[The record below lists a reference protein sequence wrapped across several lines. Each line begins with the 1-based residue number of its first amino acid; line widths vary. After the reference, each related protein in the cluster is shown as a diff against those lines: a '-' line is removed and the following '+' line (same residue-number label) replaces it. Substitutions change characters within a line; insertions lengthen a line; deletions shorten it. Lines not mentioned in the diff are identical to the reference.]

1 MKNLIFLL
9 FLISTL
15 HSFAQPENAT
25 IELINGKKHYVHIV
39 QSGNTLWGIHKVY
52 GASVEDIVKANPGI
66 EKGLNEGQKI
76 VIPVPIQTVL
86 HEVAP
91 KETLFGISKKY
102 GVTIDQ
108 IILTNPEAEAG
119 IQVGQKLK
127 IPGVESEQLL
137 ETKNNSNL
145 GNDGLTATNKATQT
159 KLSFSDTVIVHVV
172 LDHETLY
179 SISKRFMVPV
189 EDLQKLNGLKNTKIK
204 PGDSIKIPVKKERIE
219 IVKIRQVEKVEKQK
233 VDSTLLFPAK
243 KTYNIAILLPFYLEK
258 GEGSTNLVSNLATE
272 FYMGAKLAIDSLE
285 NIGLVAKVF
294 VYDSKNDTITVKNIL
309 AKPEFKEMDIVF
321 GPLFPENMDIVAN
334 WCKLNKVRLV
344 CPAVA
349 NSSILKNNPF
359 VYNAI
364 PSDATLAKGLAEF
377 TLKNNSQDQIIV
389 IKSSNEKDAVMYD
402 SFRTTFL
409 MSPIIGNR
417 PKLIEAT
424 LENYASF
431 MKKGNK
437 VILVFPTN
445 EKTLALKFMN
455 SLNNAAQKFDADR
468 IAVYGTKEWLNFDD
482 IKPFYKNKFNFHFA
496 SPNDLNYKY
505 PSTESLHRKYRSMY
519 NSDMTKMAVQG
530 FDVLFYFCSD
540 LLLNKKNK
548 ELVMNNYS
556 MKQKG
561 IENGFENSN
570 YFILEQED
578 FEFIQI
584 QK

>member
-1 MKNLIFLL
+1 MRNLTFLL
-9 FLISTL
+9 LLVSTFPC
-15 HSFAQPENAT
+15 FAQPENAT
-25 IELINGKKHYVHIV
+25 IELINGKKYYVHIV
-39 QSGNTLWGIHKVY
+39 QSGNTLWGMHKVY
-52 GASVEDIVKANPGI
+52 GASAEDIVKANPEI
-66 EKGLNEGQKI
+66 ENGFNEGQK
-76 VIPVPIQTVL
+76 VLIPVPTETIL
-86 HEVAP
+86 HEVAT

-102 GVTIDQ
+102 SVTIEQ

-119 IQVGQKLK
+119 IKVGQKLK
-127 IPGVESEQLL
+127 IPGVESALLL
-137 ETKNNSNL
+137 ETKNTSSEDENL
-145 GNDGLTATNKATQT
+145 NTDVKKTSQT
-159 KLSFSDTVIVHVV
+159 RLSFEDTVIIHAV

-189 EDLQKLNGLKNTKIK
+189 EELQKLNGLKNTRIK
-204 PGDSIKIPVKKERIE
+204 PGDAIKIPVKKERIE
-219 IVKIRQVEKVEKQK
+219 VVKIRQVEKIEKRK
-233 VDSTLLFPAK
+233 VDSTLLFPEK
-243 KTYNIAILLPFYLEK
+243 NSYNIALLLPFYLDK
-258 GEGSTNLVSNLATE
+258 GDGSTSFVSTLATE

-285 NIGLVAKVF
+285 EIGMVAKVF
-294 VYDSKNDTITVKNIL
+294 VYDSRNDTITVKNIL
-309 AKPEFKEMDIVF
+309 AKPEFKQMDIVF
-321 GPLFPENMDIVAN
+321 GPLFPENMNIVAN
-334 WCKLNKVRLV
+334 WCKVNKVRLV

-349 NSSILKNNPF
+349 NSSLLKNNPF

-377 TLKNNSQDQIIV
+377 TLKNNSQDQIII
-389 IKSSNEKDAVMYD
+389 IKSNNDKDAVMYD

-409 MSPIIGNR
+409 MSPVIGNR

-431 MKKGNK
+431 MKKGSK

-455 SLNNAAQKFDADR
+455 SLSIAAQKFDADR
-468 IAVYGTKEWLNFDD
+468 IAVYGTKEWVNFDD

-505 PSTESLHRKYRSMY
+505 PSTESLHRKFRYLY

-530 FDVLFYFCSD
+530 FDVLFYFCTD
-540 LLLNKKNK
+540 LLLKKKNT

-561 IENGFENSN
+561 TENGFENSN
-570 YFILEQED
+570 YYILEQED
-578 FEFIQI
+578 FEFIQV

>member
-1 MKNLIFLL
+1 
-9 FLISTL
+9 
-15 HSFAQPENAT
+15 
-25 IELINGKKHYVHIV
+25 
-39 QSGNTLWGIHKVY
+39 
-52 GASVEDIVKANPGI
+52 
-66 EKGLNEGQKI
+66 
-76 VIPVPIQTVL
+76 
-86 HEVAP
+86 
-91 KETLFGISKKY
+91 
-102 GVTIDQ
+102 
-108 IILTNPEAEAG
+108 
-119 IQVGQKLK
+119 
-127 IPGVESEQLL
+127 
-137 ETKNNSNL
+137 
-145 GNDGLTATNKATQT
+145 
-159 KLSFSDTVIVHVV
+159 
-172 LDHETLY
+172 
-179 SISKRFMVPV
+179 
-189 EDLQKLNGLKNTKIK
+189 
-204 PGDSIKIPVKKERIE
+204 
-219 IVKIRQVEKVEKQK
+219 
-233 VDSTLLFPAK
+233 
-243 KTYNIAILLPFYLEK
+243 
-258 GEGSTNLVSNLATE
+258 VSNLATE

-309 AKPEFKEMDIVF
+309 TKPEFKEMDIVF

-455 SLNNAAQKFDADR
+455 SLNNAAQKFDADG

>member
-9 FLISTL
+9 FTAIAV
-15 HSFAQPENAT
+15 HSFAQPESAT
-25 IELINGKKHYVHIV
+25 IELIDGKKYYVHIV

-52 GASVEDIVKANPGI
+52 GASVEDIVKANPEI
-66 EKGLNEGQKI
+66 KNGLNEGQKI
-76 VIPVPIQTVL
+76 VIPVPVQTIL
-86 HEVAP
+86 HEVAD

-102 GVTIDQ
+102 GTTVEQ
-108 IILTNPEAEAG
+108 IILINPEAEYG

-127 IPGVESEQLL
+127 IPGVESALL
-137 ETKNNSNL
+137 METNNTSDSEGAILPASNK
-145 GNDGLTATNKATQT
+145 TTQT
-159 KLSFSDTVIVHVV
+159 NLSFSDTVIVHEV

-189 EDLQKLNGLKNTKIK
+189 SDLQKLNGLKSTKIK
-204 PGDSIKIPVKKERIE
+204 PGDSIKIPIKKERIE
-219 IVKIRQVEKVEKQK
+219 LVKIRQVEKVEKQK

-243 KTYNIAILLPFYLEK
+243 NSYNIALLLPFYIDK
-258 GEGSTNLVSNLATE
+258 GEGSTNLISNLATE

-285 NIGLVAKVF
+285 KIGLVAKVF
-294 VYDSKNDTITVKNIL
+294 VYDARNDTITVKNIL
-309 AKPEFKEMDIVF
+309 AKPEFKQMDIVF

-349 NSSILKNNPF
+349 NSSILKSNPF

-377 TLKNNSQDQIIV
+377 TLKNNPQDQIIV
-389 IKSSNEKDAVMYD
+389 IKSSNEKDAVMYE
-402 SFRTTFL
+402 SFRSTFL
-409 MSPIIGNR
+409 MSPVIGNR

-455 SLNNAAQKFDADR
+455 SLNNAAQKFDSER
-468 IAVYGTKEWLNFDD
+468 IAIYGTKEWVNFDD

-505 PSTESLHRKYRSMY
+505 PLTESLHRKYRSMY

-530 FDVLFYFCSD
+530 FDVFFFFCSD
-540 LLLNKKNK
+540 LLLKKKNK
-548 ELVMNNYS
+548 EGVMNNFS

-561 IENGFENSN
+561 VENGFENSN

-578 FEFIQI
+578 FEFIQV